1 MMKLEYISVMLGWV
15 SMIPLAL
22 LFLPVTRGSP
32 ILKLIDIPFEH
43 AVKYHVWLGHLTL
56 ILVLAHGVAYLIFYS
71 LMNEAHLVSNPYTCA
86 STSLKRFLNI
96 EVKTVC

>member
-1 MMKLEYISVMLGWV
+1 MKCFSAMMKFDYISVMLGWV
-15 SMIPLAL
+15 SMIPIAL

-56 ILVLAHGVAYLIFYS
+56 ILVLAHGVAYGIFYGV
-71 LMNEAHLVSNPYTCA
+71 MNEAHLVIKQPA
-86 STSLKRFLNI
+86 KL
-96 EVKTVC
+96 V